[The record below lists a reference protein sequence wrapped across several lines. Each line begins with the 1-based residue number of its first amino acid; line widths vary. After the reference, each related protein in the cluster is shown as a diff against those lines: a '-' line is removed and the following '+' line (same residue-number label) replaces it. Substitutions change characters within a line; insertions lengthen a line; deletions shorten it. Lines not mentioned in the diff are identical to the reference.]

1 MAEAGTGTPMDATL
15 NDVMQPLRREFEVMQ
30 TCIGPDVDIST
41 MTLSFKLSHTVNVVS
56 LYTKIREGKCQLF
69 AMTLGATPFDFP
81 NQVSLVVAKSGDF
94 QTRKAKPR
102 HKLKVGGVNVKV
114 CSNGSLNVTGCK
126 DLNEAHV
133 SVSTVARCLLFNG
146 CVPPDSTLTRSRVSL
161 VNLLFSV
168 GSALHLNK
176 VVDLLRRKDISCQF
190 DPARYAGIVVHASH
204 GYAFIY
210 ASGKVT
216 CGSSTLGNVPTLL
229 NLLKETLSKSLCDIA
244 RKCELLPTS

>member
-1 MAEAGTGTPMDATL
+1 MDDTL
-15 NDVMQPLRREFEVMQ
+15 NDVMQPLRCEFEAMQ
-30 TCIGPDVDIST
+30 ASIGADVDIST
-41 MTLSFKLSHTVNVVS
+41 MTLSFKLSHTVDVNS
-56 LYTKIREGKCQLF
+56 LYTKIREGDCQLF
-69 AMTLGATPFDFP
+69 AMTMGATPFDFP

-94 QTRKAKPR
+94 QKRKAKPR
-102 HKLKVGGVNVKV
+102 HKLKVSGVNVKV

-133 SVSTVARCLLFNG
+133 SISTVTRCLLFNK
-146 CVPPDSTLTRSRVSL
+146 CVSSDSTLTRSRVSL

-168 GSALHLNK
+168 GDALHLAK
-176 VVDLLRRKDISCQF
+176 VVDLLRKRDISCQF
-190 DPARYAGIVVHASH
+190 DPARYAGVVVHADH

-229 NLLKETLSKSLCDIA
+229 HLLRETLSKSSSDIV
-244 RKCELLPTS
+244 RVCEPVPSSAS